1 MGIVVGSINQLTLFN
16 PNQEQSCFH
25 PRIALLKADT
35 YSELTATHALRHA
48 PGDTE
53 MELGTD
59 CNDSSSM
66 WSSG

>member
-1 MGIVVGSINQLTLFN
+1 MGIVVGSINHLTLFN

-53 MELGTD
+53 TELGTD
-59 CNDSSSM
+59 CNAISQIG
-66 WSSG
+66 SSG